1 MKLGVLA
8 SANLGFTVLKL
19 IRNLYKII
27 FVFTDKNSVLISN
40 YCKQEDISC
49 FIGNPRNNKSK
60 FFIKDKNIDVL
71 ISINYLFLIEE
82 NMINH
87 PKILAFNIHGS
98 LLPKYRGRTPH
109 VWAIINNEDVT
120 GVTSH
125 LIDEGCDTGDILFQS
140 KLKIEPND
148 TGGSILKKFES
159 IYLMVIDKTI
169 EKIKNKNLN
178 LIKQDNSR
186 STFFHAR
193 KPEDGKINWDWQK
206 ERIFNWVRALSY
218 PYPGAFTFIG
228 NKKIIIDKVIV
239 DDFSFDQNMKNGLIL
254 STNPIR
260 IKTQNG
266 VILVKKIRNLN
277 KNNFVE
283 GEILK

>member
-1 MKLGVLA
+1 MTDSK
-8 SANLGFTVLKL
+8 ST
-19 IRNLYKII
+19 KII
-27 FVFTDKNSVLISN
+27 N
-40 YCKQEDISC
+40 YCKKKNIP
-49 FIGNPRNNKSK
+49 FFKGNPNT
-60 FFIKDKNIDVL
+60 IKAKEFYKTKKIDILISLNYIFLIDKNL
-71 ISINYLFLIEE
+71 IN
-82 NMINH
+82 NQ
-87 PKILAFNIHGS
+87 KIAFNVHGS

-109 VWAIINNEDVT
+109 VWAIINNEDFT

-125 LIDEGCDTGDILFQS
+125 IIDEGCDTGDILFQS
-140 KLKIEPND
+140 KLKIKPND

-186 STFFHAR
+186 SSFFHAR

-206 ERIFNWVRALSY
+206 ERIFNWVRALSS

-228 NKKIIIDKVIV
+228 NKKIIIDKVAI

-266 VILVKKIRNLN
+266 VILVKKIRNFD
-277 KNNFVE
+277 KANFFE
-283 GEILK
+283 GKILK

>member
-1 MKLGVLA
+1 MKKGILTSGE
-8 SANLGFTVLKL
+8 LGFKL
-19 IRNLYKII
+19 LDYLSKREII
-27 FVFTDKNSVLISN
+27 FVMTDSKSTKIIN
-40 YCKQEDISC
+40 YCKKKNIP
-49 FIGNPRNNKSK
+49 FFKGNPNT
-60 FFIKDKNIDVL
+60 IKAKEFYKTKKIDILISLNYIFLIDKNL
-71 ISINYLFLIEE
+71 IN
-82 NMINH
+82 NQ
-87 PKILAFNIHGS
+87 KIAFNVHGS

-109 VWAIINNEDVT
+109 VWAIINNEDFT

-125 LIDEGCDTGDILFQS
+125 IIDEGCDTGDILFQS
-140 KLKIEPND
+140 KLKIKPND

-186 STFFHAR
+186 SSFFHAR

-206 ERIFNWVRALSY
+206 ERIFNWVRALSS

-228 NKKIIIDKVIV
+228 NKKIIIDKVAI

-266 VILVKKIRNLN
+266 VILVKKIRNFD
-277 KNNFVE
+277 KANFFE
-283 GEILK
+283 GKILK